1 MHVLAAASDRILAG
15 RENARIIFAGDGPS
29 RSAVQAIIDSSKHRA
44 RVYFTGALSRQQ
56 VAQLLVE
63 SDLFVNP
70 GVIDRNGR
78 AEGLGITTIEAMAC
92 GLPVVG
98 SRAGGIVETIE
109 DQVTGRLV
117 HPGDAAALA
126 AAVCDLLDD
135 AELRR
140 RMGRA
145 GQNIAREK
153 FTWPILAAQV
163 MRVYEQVTQTRLA
176 SEPAKR

>member
-1 MHVLAAASDRILAG
+1 MLSAAAAARSILTRLHEVMAA
-15 RENARIIFAGDGPS
+15 RSNARIVFAGDGPN
-29 RSAVQAIIDSSKHRA
+29 RPQVQAIIESSQHRS
-44 RVYFTGALSRQQ
+44 RVHFTGALWRQQ
-56 VAQLLVE
+56 IAQLLAE

-70 GVIDRNGR
+70 GVVDRNGR

-109 DQVTGRLV
+109 DGITGRLV
-117 HPGDAAALA
+117 PPGDAAALA
-126 AAVCDLLDD
+126 AAVGDLLDD

-145 GQNIAREK
+145 GQIIAREK

-163 MRVYEQVTQTRLA
+163 MRV
-176 SEPAKR
+176 